1 MELINF
7 NKEVVLLFVGGLISL
22 ITSVVLIIVQKLL
35 NNHGKINIFYKFTYL
50 NDDISCGLNIDKNS
64 GRKALMI
71 PISFEF
77 QNTSNSNKV
86 IRNINLLLC
95 NGNKIISEMK
105 QAEYSTQTQEN
116 TLMKN
121 EYGTYNNS
129 YSFCITPLS
138 IIKEKCLYIFKIDS
152 NKNGI
157 DFDNIK
163 LRYYDERNK
172 EKIFLLKMIDKS
184 RFQNSFKVDGKW
196 NLVE

>member
-7 NKEVVLLFVGGLISL
+7 NEEVVLLFVGGLISL
-22 ITSVVLIIVQKLL
+22 ITSIVLIIVQKFL
-35 NNHGKINIFYKFTYL
+35 NGHGKTIIFYKFTNL
-50 NDDISCGLNIDKNS
+50 NDEFSCGLITNENNS
-64 GRKALMI
+64 GKMLVI

-77 QNTSNSNKV
+77 QNTSYSNKV
-86 IRNINLLLC
+86 IRDINLLLC
-95 NGNKIISEMK
+95 KGNKVISEMK
-105 QAEYSTQTQEN
+105 QSEYSTQKQEKN
-116 TLMKN
+116 LIKN

-152 NKNGI
+152 NKNEI

-163 LRYYDERNK
+163 LRYYDEHNK

-184 RFQNSFKVDGKW
+184 GFQNSFKVDEKW